1 MRIEFRWV
9 VFSVLFM
16 GGNAGAADCVLGK
29 QYLAQAQQK
38 IAASAADEAA
48 DLLRQSIDACPAY
61 DAYEALG
68 ELMSK
73 SPNQWDRASAADAF
87 VAAHAKAATPKARAQ
102 TLYQYAAL
110 LNQEGDPQNAYP
122 LIKKA
127 RALDPARADI
137 RTLADTVET
146 QIQHPQQEQ
155 ITRALR
161 FSFYKPLITAKPSAK
176 VTRGGGPITDNKPA
190 DAHTAPAGSG
200 SVNIPINFQFN
211 SIEVDAETRPNIAT
225 LAKALADASLEGK
238 RFLFVGHCDPSGDE
252 RFNQTLSLRR
262 ASAIRQSAFE
272 IAPSLQGRIDVEG
285 HGAREP
291 IDSGTDLRARRANR
305 RLQVIVT
312 TRTEAAP
319 PPAH

>member
-9 VFSVLFM
+9 VFSVLLM
-16 GGNAGAADCVLGK
+16 GSNAGAADCALGK

-38 IAASAADEAA
+38 ITVSAADEAS
-48 DLLRQSIDACPAY
+48 DLLRQSINACPSY
-61 DAYEALG
+61 NAYEALG

-73 SPNQWDRASAADAF
+73 SPNQWDRARAADAF
-87 VAAHAKAATPKARAQ
+87 VAAHAKAKTPKARAQ

-110 LNQEGDPQNAYP
+110 LNQESDPQNAYP

-137 RTLADTVET
+137 RILADAIET

-161 FSFYKPLITAKPSAK
+161 FSFYKPLNTFVSNSKADG
-176 VTRGGGPITDNKPA
+176 GGGPVTDSKPA
-190 DAHTAPAGSG
+190 DAHAAPIGSG
-200 SVNIPINFQFN
+200 SVNIPINFEF
-211 SIEVDAETRPNIAT
+211 SSTEVDAQTRPNIT
-225 LAKALADASLEGK
+225 MLAKALADTALEGK
-238 RFLFVGHCDPSGDE
+238 RFLFVGHCDPSGNAT
-252 RFNQTLSLRR
+252 FNEMLSLNR
-262 ASAIRQSAFE
+262 ASAIRQSVVE
-272 IAPSLQGRIDVEG
+272 MQPSLQGRIDVEG

-291 IDSGTDLRARRANR
+291 IDPGTGRGARRINR

-312 TRTEAAP
+312 TRAGAAAP
-319 PPAH
+319 PAH